1 MNDNK
6 QNYTGLDYEQLNS
19 LLANQE
25 FASWYYEKMSN
36 KSNDEVSI
44 NDFVDILKNYSNN
57 QFE

>member
-6 QNYTGLDYEQLNS
+6 QNYTGLDYEQLNY